1 MLRWVNS
8 IRLRRPL
15 VPPFAWRVGHVGLVA
30 LVGACGAGTPSSH
43 TPGNFPPYGGHAT
56 ELFDDGIEPDA
67 VGLATDRASNPGADN
82 SLRERAQV
90 GDAVVRARVMTVD
103 ESTSRV
109 WQLAFHT
116 MEIIHKGSGSGMN
129 QSSQP
134 TPFDADFALQVE
146 PTDPSAGI
154 VNSMSNR
161 LVGHTFVVY
170 LRTFAHPDTTED
182 GDVHF
187 HIAADSKEQIEAVRS
202 AIMLGEVR

>member
-1 MLRWVNS
+1 MLRWVN
-8 IRLRRPL
+8 RFRPFIAPGFL
-15 VPPFAWRVGHVGLVA
+15 A
-30 LVGACGAGTPSSH
+30 LACGACGAATTPTSR
-43 TPGNFPPYGGHAT
+43 TPRNLPPYTDHAKD
-56 ELFDDGIEPDA
+56 LFDDGIEPDA
-67 VGLATDRASNPGADN
+67 VGLATGGGSKPGADN
-82 SLRERAQV
+82 TLRERAQI

-116 MEIIHKGSGSGMN
+116 VEIIHKGSGTGMN
-129 QSSQP
+129 QSKEA
-134 TPFDADFALQVE
+134 TPFDTDFALQVE

-170 LRTFAHPDTTED
+170 LRTFSHPDALED

-187 HIAADSKEQIEAVRS
+187 HIASDTKEQLEAVRS
-202 AIMLGEVR
+202 AIVLGEMR

>member
-1 MLRWVNS
+1 MLRWVNL
-8 IRLRRPL
+8 IRLHHL
-15 VPPFAWRVGHVGLVA
+15 VFPGLLAGA
-30 LVGACGAGTPSSH
+30 LACGACGAATPTSH
-43 TPGNFPPYGGHAT
+43 TPRNLPPYSEHAKA
-56 ELFDDGIEPDA
+56 LFDDGVEPDA
-67 VGLATDRASNPGADN
+67 VGLASDGADKPGTDN
-82 SLRERAQV
+82 NLRERAQI

-116 MEIIHKGSGSGMN
+116 LEIVHKGSGTGMN
-129 QSSQP
+129 QSTEA
-134 TPFDADFALQVE
+134 TPFDTGFTLQVE

-161 LVGHTFVVY
+161 LVGHTFVVF

-187 HIAADSKEQIEAVRS
+187 HIAADTKEQLEAVRS